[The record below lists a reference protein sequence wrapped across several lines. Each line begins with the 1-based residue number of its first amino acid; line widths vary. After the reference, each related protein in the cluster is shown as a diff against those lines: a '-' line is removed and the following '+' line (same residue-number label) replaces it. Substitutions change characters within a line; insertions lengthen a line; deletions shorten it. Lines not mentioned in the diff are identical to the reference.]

1 MSGGSGAQGH
11 FMIGKGNGPTSFNWH
26 GSVPTV
32 MVDNCFEPNFRQ
44 FDFFLEN
51 NEVPNAGLVERV
63 FKPEDGE
70 SHWNLRTIMN
80 TNARCTPVLVTSLFG
95 ATFVNFLYTRLL
107 NKTGTSVRWS
117 FWTCF
122 AAMLVWNNFTKF
134 VARERYFQ
142 RDFQRNQLYS
152 HDELR
157 HQRDQQRVR
166 EALYEK
172 NFVTN
177 PVAEYRIKMWQVAD
191 RFA

>member
-1 MSGGSGAQGH
+1 MSGSLGGQGH
-11 FMIGKGNGPTSFNWH
+11 LAVNKGHCPTSFNWH
-26 GSVPTV
+26 GSVPTA
-32 MVDNCFEPNFRQ
+32 MADNNFTPNFRH

-51 NEVPNAGLVERV
+51 TDVPDVGVTERV
-63 FKPEDGE
+63 FKPDEGE
-70 SHWNLRTIMN
+70 SHWNLRTVLN

-95 ATFVNFLYTRLL
+95 AAFANFLYTRFL

-117 FWTCF
+117 FLACYGV
-122 AAMLVWNNFTKF
+122 MLAWNNFTKF

-142 RDFQRNQLYS
+142 RDFQRNQIYS
-152 HDELR
+152 HDEER

-177 PVAEYRIKMWQVAD
+177 PVAEYRIKTWQVAD

>member
-1 MSGGSGAQGH
+1 MSGGCGSQGH
-11 FMIGKGNGPTSFNWH
+11 FTIGKANGPTSFNWH

-32 MVDNCFEPNFRQ
+32 MIDNRFEPNFRH

-51 NEVPNAGLVERV
+51 AEVPNAGVVERV

-95 ATFVNFLYTRLL
+95 ASFVNFLYTRFL

-117 FWTCF
+117 FWPCF
-122 AAMLVWNNFTKF
+122 GVILMWNNCTKF

-157 HQRDQQRVR
+157 QQRDQQRVR

-177 PVAEYRIKMWQVAD
+177 PVAEYRIKAWQVAD

>member
-1 MSGGSGAQGH
+1 MSGGLGGQGQSA
-11 FMIGKGNGPTSFNWH
+11 IGQGFGPTSFNWH

-32 MVDNCFEPNFRQ
+32 MADNNFSPNFRQ

-51 NEVPNAGLVERV
+51 NEVPNAGVVERV
-63 FKPEDGE
+63 FKPDDGE
-70 SHWNLRTIMN
+70 SHWNLRTVLN
-80 TNARCTPVLVTSLFG
+80 TNARCTPVVVTSIFG
-95 ATFVNFLYTRLL
+95 AAFANFLYTRFL

-117 FWTCF
+117 FWACF
-122 AAMLVWNNFTKF
+122 GVMLAWNNFTKY

-142 RDFQRNQLYS
+142 RDFQRNQIYS
-152 HDELR
+152 HDEVR

-177 PVAEYRIKMWQVAD
+177 PVAEYRIKTWQVAD